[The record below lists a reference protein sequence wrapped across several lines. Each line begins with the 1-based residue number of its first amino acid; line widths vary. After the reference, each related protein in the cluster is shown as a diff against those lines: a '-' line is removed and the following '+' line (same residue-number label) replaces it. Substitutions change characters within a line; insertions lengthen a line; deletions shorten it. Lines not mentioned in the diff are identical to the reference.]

1 MTFHLSWCTTK
12 QPTLLCGYAIGLKQ
26 RDPQTHCRL
35 QMTILTALI
44 EFVKTDGLGQNTPE
58 PPKALRTWAVF
69 SS

>member
-12 QPTLLCGYAIGLKQ
+12 QPTLLCEYAIGLKQ

-35 QMTILTALI
+35 QTSILTALI

-58 PPKALRTWAVF
+58 PPKALRNMGSF
-69 SS
+69 